1 MNISRKISKA
11 ELKEISKSY
20 RVLLHSCR
28 HIDNRLDLSLI
39 RSAFD
44 LVLEALK
51 DLRRE
56 TGEPH
61 FYHAIA
67 VAKIVADEMGLTTIS
82 IISALLQDVMRESSI
97 TKTELEKRF
106 GKDVANILISL
117 QRISSLRMDKVSMNA
132 GNFIQLLLSLSDDVR
147 VILIRLA
154 DRLHFMRILGS
165 LSPENQVQI
174 ASETSNLYA
183 PIAHRLGLYKIK
195 AELEELAMQYSHP
208 EIYSSIAQ
216 SIEQSRESQEQYI
229 QQFVAP
235 IKRELKLL
243 GFDVEIKARTK
254 SISSIWTK
262 MRKQNVDFEQVY
274 DLFAIRIISNSHVE
288 REKEDSW
295 KIYSIVTNIYQP
307 NPLRLRDWISVP
319 KVNGYESLHTTVK
332 GPDSKWVEVQIRTR
346 RMDEFAE
353 GGHAAHWKYKEMKNE
368 QDMDTWLKQ
377 VRKILENPLPREM
390 ELNASPKLELYSDT
404 IFVFTPQGDLR
415 KLKVG
420 STVLDF
426 AFEIH
431 SDVGSKCTGA
441 KVNSNYVPLKHVLK
455 TGDQV
460 EVITSKNQHPSGDWL
475 NFVNSSKAISK
486 IKRYLKEIEYAQ
498 ADLGKEIFRRKL
510 SQLKLNYS
518 DELVK
523 KLVAH
528 FKLKTPLEL
537 FQNIA
542 TEKVDISRTKEILL
556 PPQKDEEVLIV
567 EKPPTRVSLL
577 PQKNINAIGGQVIIN
592 DSQELADFRIAK
604 CCHPVQ
610 GDKIFGF
617 ITVGEGIKIHR
628 IDCPNARQMRTFY
641 NYRIVNARWNSS
653 VSDTSYLAEIQIQGN
668 DQLGIV
674 SSISQMISED
684 LKVNMRNISF
694 DSADG
699 KFIGRITVVV
709 SDKKHL
715 DNLLRKLLQIKG
727 VSKALRIN

>member
-1 MNISRKISKA
+1 MKISRKISKA
-11 ELKEISKSY
+11 ELKEITRSY

-28 HIDNRLDLSLI
+28 HIDNHIDLSLI
-39 RSAFD
+39 RSAFEF
-44 LVLEALK
+44 VLEAHK

-82 IISALLQDVMRESSI
+82 IISALLQDVLRENSI
-97 TKTELEKRF
+97 TKTDLEKRF
-106 GKDVANILISL
+106 GKESANILISL

-195 AELEELAMQYSHP
+195 TELEELAMQYSHP
-208 EIYSSIAQ
+208 EIYSSIAK
-216 SIEQSRESQEQYI
+216 SIEQSRESQELYI
-229 QQFVAP
+229 QQFIAP
-235 IKRELKLL
+235 IKRELKQL

-274 DLFAIRIISNSHVE
+274 DLFAIRIISNSLKE
-288 REKEDSW
+288 REKEDCW

-319 KVNGYESLHTTVK
+319 KVNGYESLHTTAK
-332 GPDSKWVEVQIRTR
+332 GPGGKWVEVQIRTS
-346 RMDEFAE
+346 RMNELAE

-368 QDMDTWLKQ
+368 QDMDVWLKQ
-377 VRKILENPLPREM
+377 VRKILENPLPGEM
-390 ELNASPKLELYSDT
+390 ELNASPKMELYSDT

-455 TGDQV
+455 TGDQI

-475 NFVNSSKAISK
+475 NFVNSLKAISK
-486 IKRYLKEIEYAQ
+486 IKRYLKEVEFAH

-518 DELVK
+518 DELVN
-523 KLVAH
+523 KLVAY

-542 TEKVDISRTKEILL
+542 TEKVDISRTREILL

-577 PQKNINAIGGQVIIN
+577 PQKNASAIGGLVIIN

-674 SSISQMISED
+674 SSISKMISDD

-694 DSADG
+694 DSANG
-699 KFIGRITVVV
+699 KFIGRITLVVP
-709 SDKKHL
+709 DKKHL
-715 DNLLRKLLQIKG
+715 DNLLRKLLQVKG
-727 VSKALRIN
+727 VSKAIRIN

>member
-1 MNISRKISKA
+1 METVRKISKA
-11 ELKEISKSY
+11 EQKEIIRSY
-20 RVLLHSCR
+20 RILLHSCR
-28 HIDNRLDLSLI
+28 HIDSSEDILLI
-39 RSAFD
+39 RSAFE
-44 LVLEALK
+44 LVLEAHK

-67 VAKIVADEMGLTTIS
+67 VAKIVADEMGLTSNS
-82 IISALLQDVMRESSI
+82 IVSALLQDVLRESSV
-97 TKTELEKRF
+97 KVADLENRF
-106 GKDVANILISL
+106 GKETAGILVSL

-195 AELEELAMQYSHP
+195 TELEELAMQYSQP
-208 EIYSSIAQ
+208 EIYYSIAK
-216 SIEQSRESQEQYI
+216 SIEQSRESQEHYI
-229 QQFVAP
+229 KKFVAP
-235 IKRELKLL
+235 ILKELQNQ
-243 GFDVEIKARTK
+243 GCDIEIKARTK

-262 MRKQNVDFEQVY
+262 MRKQNVEFEQVY
-274 DLFAIRIISNSHVE
+274 DLFAIRIISKSPAQ
-288 REKEDSW
+288 REKEDCW
-295 KIYSIVTNIYQP
+295 KIYSIVTNIYPP

-319 KVNGYESLHTTVK
+319 KINGYESLHTTAK
-332 GPDSKWVEVQIRTR
+332 GPEDKWVEIQIRTR
-346 RMDEFAE
+346 RMDEIAE

-368 QDMDTWLKQ
+368 QDMDSWLKQ
-377 VRKILENPLPREM
+377 IRKILENPLPGEM
-390 ELNASPKLELYSDT
+390 ELNATTKMDLYSDY

-415 KLKVG
+415 KLRIG

-441 KVNSNYVPLKHVLK
+441 KVNSAYVPLKHVLK

-460 EVITSKNQHPSGDWL
+460 EVITSKNQHPSTAWL
-475 NFVNSSKAISK
+475 NFATSSKAISK
-486 IKRYLKEIEYAQ
+486 IRRYLKDVEFGQ
-498 ADLGKEIFRRKL
+498 ADLGKEILIRKL
-510 SQLKLNYS
+510 SQLKLTIS

-523 KLVAH
+523 KLVAS
-528 FKLKTPLEL
+528 FKCSGPLDL

-542 TEKVDISRTKEILL
+542 LEKVDLSRTREILF
-556 PPQKDEEVLIV
+556 PVQKIDETIIT
-567 EKPPTRVSLL
+567 EKPPSRAALL
-577 PQKNINAIGGQVIIN
+577 PQTKLSSIGGRVIVN
-592 DSQELADFRIAK
+592 DNQELSDFVIAK
-604 CCHPVQ
+604 CCHPVH

-617 ITVGEGIKIHR
+617 ITVAEGIKIHR

-653 VSDTSYLAEIQIQGN
+653 AAETNSLAEILIQGN

-674 SSISQMISED
+674 SSISKMISDD
-684 LKVNMRNISF
+684 LKVNIRNIRF
-694 DSADG
+694 DSSNG
-699 KFIGRITVVV
+699 RFEGRITVVV
-709 SDKKHL
+709 PDKKHL
-715 DNLLRKLLQIKG
+715 DKLLQRLLKIKG
-727 VSKALRIN
+727 VSKAARIN